1 MNQDWEITN
10 VKKDKFNEIM
20 VLLEKINQKIEK
32 IETNQ
37 EKFKNNVNFKFND
50 LQLNIKKNNKS
61 NIHYDNV
68 INLLEKNK
76 ELLKIETNNVE
87 KLKDVIDNV
96 KKNNNLITNN
106 LSNVMF
112 QKRHENAL
120 WRSLSNNYNKNYSS
134 LLSNI
139 LF

>member
-10 VKKDKFNEIM
+10 VKKDNFNEIM
-20 VLLEKINQKIEK
+20 VLLEKINNKIEK
-32 IETNQ
+32 IENNQ
-37 EKFKNNVNFKFND
+37 EKFKNNINFKLND

-61 NIHYDNV
+61 NTHYDNV

-76 ELLKIETNNVE
+76 ELLKTETNNVE
-87 KLKDVIDNV
+87 KLKDIINNV